1 MEDGKWEIES
11 TPDVQ
16 RVETL
21 TLPVEGMTCAS
32 CVLRVEKALKK
43 VDGVQAASVNLATE
57 KVSLSFDPAQVK
69 IEELTSAVEEAG
81 YKLVIPQEN
90 IQKKESGGVAH
101 SAPSHQEKAY
111 QELKRDFIF
120 SLSLAVPLVLL
131 SMAGMT
137 EWFKQ
142 ASPVS
147 IDDLNKFLMMM
158 TTIVVFVPGKRFYIS
173 AWRLV
178 KHFSA
183 DMNTLVAVG
192 TGVAYVYSVI
202 VVLFPHWLGFK
213 NEMHSV
219 YFDTAATIITLIL
232 MGRVF
237 EARAK
242 SKTSDA
248 IKKLLGLQ
256 PKTARVIR
264 KGIESDISV
273 SDVMVNDIVLVR
285 PGEKIPVDGIVTKGY
300 TSIDESMITGESI
313 PVEKNIDDKVVGG
326 TINNNGSIEFRAA
339 AIGKDTV
346 IAHIIKLVE
355 EAQGSKAP
363 IQSLAD
369 KIASVFVPIVI
380 GIAVV
385 TFLLWYFVGG
395 IGFTPAMI
403 NFIAVLII
411 ACPCALGLATPTAIM
426 VGTGRGAS
434 SGVLIKNADSL
445 ERLHKVQ
452 TVVFDKTGTVTMGK
466 PSVTDVK
473 LMDGIDENEFF
484 RLTASVEKKSEH
496 PLAAAIVSFVNG
508 KGIAAVE
515 VQSFVSHPG
524 MGIVGSIGGNAIAV
538 GNRKLMQEFSV
549 ETSDGESAATRFE
562 SEGKTPMFVAVNGK
576 SAGIIAVAD
585 TVQSSSKSAIAS
597 LGKIGIETVMLTG
610 DSRQAAHNIAQQ
622 VGIRRVI
629 AEVLP
634 GEKASRIKELQQ
646 EGKIVAMVGDGINDA
661 PALAQADIGI
671 AMGTGTDVAM
681 ETADITLMK
690 SDLNGVVQ
698 AMKLSGKTLST
709 IKQNLFWAFIYN
721 VIGIPLAAFGMLNPI
736 IAAGAMAFSSVSV
749 VSNSL
754 RLRMTKI

>member
-1 MEDGKWEIES
+1 METAADIHQIQS
-11 TPDVQ
+11 
-16 RVETL
+16 L

-43 VDGVQAASVNLATE
+43 VGGVQTASVNLATE
-57 KVSLSFDPAQVK
+57 KVSLSFDPAKVK

-90 IQKKESGGVAH
+90 TQKKGSGETTLSV
-101 SAPSHQEKAY
+101 PSHQEKAY
-111 QELKRDFIF
+111 REVKRDFIF
-120 SLSLAVPLVLL
+120 SLSLALPLVLL
-131 SMAGMT
+131 SMASMT
-137 EWFKQ
+137 EWFRQ
-142 ASPVS
+142 ASPIS
-147 IDDLNKFLMMM
+147 IDDLNKLFMMM

-192 TGVAYVYSVI
+192 TGVAYVYSVV

-264 KGIESDISV
+264 KGIESDISISNV
-273 SDVMVNDIVLVR
+273 VVNDIIIVR

-313 PVEKNIDDKVVGG
+313 PVEKKVDDKVVGG
-326 TINNNGSIEFRAA
+326 AINSNGSIEFRAT

-380 GIAVV
+380 GIAIV
-385 TFLLWYFVGG
+385 TFFLWYFVGG

-452 TVVFDKTGTVTMGK
+452 VVVFDKTGTVTLGK
-466 PSVTDVK
+466 PSVTNVK
-473 LMDGIDENEFF
+473 LLNGIDENEFF
-484 RLTASVEKKSEH
+484 RLTAAAEKKSEH
-496 PLAAAIVSFVNG
+496 PLADAVVTFVKAKGIAVDEVENFSSYPG
-508 KGIAAVE
+508 KGI
-515 VQSFVSHPG
+515 
-524 MGIVGSIGGNAIAV
+524 VGTVHGKTIAV
-538 GNRKLMQEFSV
+538 GNRKLMGEFSTGV
-549 ETSDGESAATRFE
+549 FDGENFSAQFE
-562 SEGKTPMFVAVNGK
+562 SEGKTPVFVAINNK
-576 SAGIIAVAD
+576 PAGIIAVAD
-585 TVQSSSKSAIAS
+585 TVQPTSHSAIAS
-597 LGKIGIETVMLTG
+597 LKKLGIETVMLTG
-610 DSRQAAHNIAQQ
+610 DSRQAAQNIAQQ
-622 VGIRRVI
+622 VGIDRVI

-634 GEKASRIKELQQ
+634 NEKASRIKELQM
-646 EGKIVAMVGDGINDA
+646 EGNVVAMVGDGINDA

-671 AMGTGTDVAM
+671 AMGTGADVAM

-721 VIGIPLAAFGMLNPI
+721 IIGIPLAALGMLNPV

-754 RLRMTKI
+754 RLRMAKL

>member
-1 MEDGKWEIES
+1 METSSKIKLQS
-11 TPDVQ
+11 
-16 RVETL
+16 L

-43 VDGVQAASVNLATE
+43 VGGVQTANVNLATE
-57 KVSLSFDPAQVK
+57 NVSLTFDPAKVK
-69 IEELTSAVEEAG
+69 LEELSSAVENAG
-81 YKLVIPQEN
+81 YKLILPPQEVRV
-90 IQKKESGGVAH
+90 KEGDQANDRTGIGNS
-101 SAPSHQEKAY
+101 SHQEKAY
-111 QELKRDFIF
+111 RELKRDFIF
-120 SLSLAVPLVLL
+120 SLSFTLPIFLL
-131 SMAGMT
+131 SMASMT
-137 EWFKQ
+137 SWFKES
-142 ASPVS
+142 ALLPP
-147 IDDLNKFLMMM
+147 DDLNKLLMLM
-158 TTIVVFVPGKRFYIS
+158 TTLVVFIPGKRFYSI
-173 AWRLV
+173 AWRLM

-192 TGVAYVYSVI
+192 TGVAYVYSVF
-202 VVLFPHWLGFK
+202 VVLFPHWLGLK
-213 NEMHSV
+213 TEMHSV

-242 SKTSDA
+242 NKTSDA
-248 IKKLLGLQ
+248 IKKLLGFQ

-264 KGIESDISV
+264 KGIECDIPI
-273 SDVMVNDIVLVR
+273 SDVAVNDIVVVR
-285 PGEKIPVDGIVTKGY
+285 PGEKIPVDGIVTKGF
-300 TSIDESMITGESI
+300 TSVDESMITGESI
-313 PVEKNIDDKVVGG
+313 PVEKRVDDKVVGG
-326 TINNNGSIEFRAA
+326 TINNNGSIEFRAT

-369 KIASVFVPIVI
+369 KIASVFVPVVI
-380 GIAVV
+380 GIAIV

-426 VGTGRGAS
+426 VGTGKGAS

-452 TVVFDKTGTVTMGK
+452 TVVFDKTGTVTNGK

-473 LMDGIDENEFF
+473 LLNGIDEDEFF
-484 RLTASVEKKSEH
+484 NFTASVEKKSEH
-496 PLAAAIVSFVNG
+496 PLAQAIVSFVNN
-508 KGIAAVE
+508 KKIALSE
-515 VQSFVSHPG
+515 VQTFSSYPG
-524 MGIVGSIGGNAIAV
+524 MGIIGTIGSNAIAV
-538 GNRKLMQEFSV
+538 GNRKLMREFSV
-549 ETSDGESAATRFE
+549 EISEGEIFAAQFE

-576 SAGIIAVAD
+576 LAGIIAVAD
-585 TVQSSSKSAIAS
+585 TVQPTSKSAIAS
-597 LGKIGIETVMLTG
+597 LKKMGIETVLLTG
-610 DSRQAAHNIAQQ
+610 DSRQAALNIAQQ
-622 VGIRRVI
+622 VGIDRVI

-634 GEKASRIKELQQ
+634 DEKAERVKELQN
-646 EGKIVAMVGDGINDA
+646 EKRVIAMVGDGVNDA

-671 AMGTGTDVAM
+671 AVGTGTDVAM

-690 SDLNGVVQ
+690 SDLNSVIQ

-721 VIGIPLAAFGMLNPI
+721 VIGIPLAALGMLNPV

-754 RLRMTKI
+754 RLRLAKI